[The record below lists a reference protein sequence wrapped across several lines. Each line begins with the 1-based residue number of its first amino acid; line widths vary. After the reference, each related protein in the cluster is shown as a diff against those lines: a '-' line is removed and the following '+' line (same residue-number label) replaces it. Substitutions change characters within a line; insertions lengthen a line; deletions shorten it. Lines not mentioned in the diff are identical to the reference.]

1 MKKPSPRQARGRAGA
16 KKKPIRPPLQLDLD
30 LDMALELDFD
40 TDDFDIVDGETKPR
54 PEKQRDVRILRPRID
69 VKELSQ
75 HVCFD
80 NAKAFA
86 KQIDLTP
93 GARTF
98 AWVSGNFI
106 FGDIVEAL
114 IVTRGVSVKR
124 LYVSSLSISQEN
136 VDGLKNIMLIMG
148 DALEQLTLILSGWT
162 YSKHKFDLVPYMYQE
177 LDDPMNR
184 VQIVFGRWHAKL
196 ITLETL
202 HGHTITIHGSANL
215 PSNNSIEQI
224 MVEIDDK
231 ELHDF
236 NARLMDAIADKY
248 GTINQSAEYAHF
260 RPIPRKE
267 AWEAVTGEL
276 EQEG

>member
-1 MKKPSPRQARGRAGA
+1 M
-16 KKKPIRPPLQLDLD
+16 
-30 LDMALELDFD
+30 
-40 TDDFDIVDGETKPR
+40 
-54 PEKQRDVRILRPRID
+54 
-69 VKELSQ
+69 KELSQ

-80 NAKAFA
+80 NAQAFA
-86 KQIDLTP
+86 RQIDLTP

-136 VDGLKNIMLIMG
+136 VDSLKNVMLLMG
-148 DALEQLTLILSGWT
+148 DALEALTLILSGWT

-196 ITLETL
+196 ISIETL
-202 HGHTITIHGSANL
+202 HGHTVTIHGSANL

-224 MVEIDDK
+224 MVEIDNA

-236 NARLMDAIADKY
+236 NARLMDAIAVKY
-248 GTINQSAEYAHF
+248 GTINREAQYSKF
-260 RPIPRKE
+260 RPIPQKE
-267 AWEAVTGEL
+267 AWEAVTGEAL
-276 EQEG
+276 KEV

>member
-1 MKKPSPRQARGRAGA
+1 MKKASPNQARGRPGG
-16 KKKPIRPPLQLDLD
+16 KKRTIRPLLNLDLG
-30 LDMALELDFD
+30 LDMELELDFD
-40 TDDFDIVDGETKPR
+40 TDDFDIIDGEEKPK

-80 NAKAFA
+80 NAEAFA
-86 KQIDLTP
+86 NQIDLTP

-114 IVTRGVSVKR
+114 ITSRGVSVKR
-124 LYVSSLSISQEN
+124 LYVSSLSISQDN
-136 VDGLKNIMLIMG
+136 VDSLKNVMLLMG
-148 DALEQLTLILSGWT
+148 GALEALTLILSGWT

-177 LDDPMNR
+177 LDDPDNR
-184 VQIVFGRWHAKL
+184 VQIVFGRWHSKL

-224 MVEIDDK
+224 MVETDNR

-236 NARLMDAIADKY
+236 NAKLMDAIAAKY
-248 GTINQSAEYAHF
+248 GTINREAEYSRF
-260 RPIPRKE
+260 KPIPQKE

-276 EQEG
+276 IQGG

>member
-1 MKKPSPRQARGRAGA
+1 MKKRTA
-16 KKKPIRPPLQLDLD
+16 KPILQLDLG
-30 LDMALELDFD
+30 LDMELELDFD
-40 TDDFDIVDGETKPR
+40 VDDFDIIDGESKPR
-54 PEKQRDVRILRPRID
+54 PEKQRDVRILRPRLD
-69 VKELSQ
+69 VKELTQ

-80 NAKAFA
+80 NAQAFA

-98 AWVSGNFI
+98 AWVSGSFI

-114 IVTRGVSVKR
+114 IVTRAVSVKR

-136 VDGLKNIMLIMG
+136 VDGLKNVMLLMG
-148 DALEQLTLILSGWT
+148 DALEGLTLILSGWT
-162 YSKHKFDLVPYMYQE
+162 YSKHKFDLVPYMYQD

-224 MVEIDDK
+224 MVEIDNQ
-231 ELHDF
+231 ELHEF
-236 NARLMDAIADKY
+236 NARLMDAIAEKY
-248 GTINQSAEYAHF
+248 GTINREAEYSKF
-260 RPIPRKE
+260 KPIPSRE
-267 AWEAVTGEL
+267 AWETVTGEVMK
-276 EQEG
+276 EG